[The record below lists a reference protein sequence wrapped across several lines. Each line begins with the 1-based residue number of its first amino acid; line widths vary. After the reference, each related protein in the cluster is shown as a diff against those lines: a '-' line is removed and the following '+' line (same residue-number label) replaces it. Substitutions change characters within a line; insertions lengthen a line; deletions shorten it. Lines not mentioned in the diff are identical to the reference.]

1 MLLFA
6 VDLIVFL
13 SLAAQFA
20 IAGYFL
26 YLVYW
31 LIELPAADSVVP
43 PLPAE
48 LPHVLIQI
56 PVYNEPLVVERA
68 LVAGRR
74 RFDWPRD
81 RLTIQLLDDST
92 DITPD
97 IAVHAVARLRRDG
110 VDVAH
115 VRRADRSGFK
125 AGALAAGLALS
136 DAPYVRGVRRRLR
149 APLRLAARRDGRDP
163 GRNRRPPSCRPAS
176 SGATASAIG

>member
-6 VDLIVFL
+6 IDLIVFL

-31 LIELPAADSVVP
+31 LIELPAADTVPP

-48 LPHVLIQI
+48 LPHVLVQI

-68 LVAGRR
+68 LVAAAAL
-74 RFDWPRD
+74 DWPRD

-110 VDVAH
+110 VEAAS
-115 VRRADRSGFK
+115 RRARW
-125 AGALAAGLALS
+125 
-136 DAPYVRGVRRRLR
+136 
-149 APLRLAARRDGRDP
+149 
-163 GRNRRPPSCRPAS
+163 RPAS
-176 SGATASAIG
+176 PSRTRPTSRFSTPTSCRLPTGCRAP

>member
-13 SLAAQFA
+13 CLAVQFA

-31 LIELPAADSVVP
+31 LIELPAADSVPP

-48 LPHVLIQI
+48 LPHVLVQI

-68 LVAGRR
+68 LVAAAAL
-74 RFDWPRD
+74 DWPRD

-110 VDVAH
+110 SPN
-115 VRRADRSGFK
+115 RAS
-125 AGALAAGLALS
+125 
-136 DAPYVRGVRRRLR
+136 RRL
-149 APLRLAARRDGRDP
+149 
-163 GRNRRPPSCRPAS
+163 
-176 SGATASAIG
+176 